1 MPPPGPGRP
10 FPRLLTA
17 TALSNLGDGVRAA
30 ALPLLAASLTDRP
43 VLVAGAARRRPR
55 GGRGADRR
63 PAPGVRAGR
72 ARHRRRSDAD
82 PDDLAGHCAGVL
94 GLRAP
99 ILLGV
104 PLLIAAA
111 LLGHR
116 GLRADP
122 DGAGVLSPGPGG
134 S

>member
-1 MPPPGPGRP
+1 MPAPGPGRP

-17 TALSNLGDGVRAA
+17 TALSALGNGVRAA

-43 VLVAGAARRRPR
+43 ELLGRVNGSYRTLLLGTEPVAA
-55 GGRGADRR
+55 
-63 PAPGVRAGR
+63 
-72 ARHRRRSDAD
+72 
-82 PDDLAGHCAGVL
+82 LAGGVIAGVL

-104 PLLIAAA
+104 PLLLGAA
-111 LLGHR
+111 LLGRR

>member
-1 MPPPGPGRP
+1 
-10 FPRLLTA
+10 
-17 TALSNLGDGVRAA
+17 VI
-30 ALPLLAASLTDRP
+30 
-43 VLVAGAARRRPR
+43 
-55 GGRGADRR
+55 
-63 PAPGVRAGR
+63 
-72 ARHRRRSDAD
+72 
-82 PDDLAGHCAGVL
+82 AGVL

-104 PLLIAAA
+104 PLLLGAA

-122 DGAGVLSPGPGG
+122 AGAGVLSPGPGG